1 MSVDFKNKLKDLRIL
16 IAKLQQR
23 CLQAETHAE
32 ELDRQL
38 GQEKVR
44 VSELEA
50 ENKELLEKYK
60 SLQASA
66 TLMNGSNAD
75 IDALRRQYLE
85 MVNLIDGC
93 IAKLEH
99 RG

>member
-16 IAKLQQR
+16 IAKLQQH
-23 CLQAETHAE
+23 CLQAETHAN

-38 GQEKVR
+38 GQAKEK

-85 MVNLIDGC
+85 MVNLIDDC
-93 IAKLEH
+93 IAKLEQ
-99 RG
+99 RS